1 MAMFKTDPVRPAQY
15 RAFERPLPEWFRGS
29 ALGIFVHWGPYSV
42 PAWAEPTG
50 ELGAVP
56 REEWYAHNPY
66 AEWYANTIRIE
77 GSPAQ
82 QHQQEVHGGTP
93 YDDFLDQWK
102 AEEFDADEV
111 LAVVA
116 ATGAGYFIPT
126 AKHHDGVTLWDAP
139 ATDGRNT
146 VARGPQRDLVAA
158 FADATRARGLRF
170 GVYYSG
176 GLDWH
181 FSDLPPID
189 RDDAPA
195 PDDLAYAE
203 YAHDHVIDL
212 IERYRP
218 DILWGDI
225 RWPQAGIEPGPKSL
239 AHAFG
244 TFYDAVP
251 DGVVNDRWGESHW
264 DFRTSE
270 YVHGTAVEVGD
281 AWENCRGIGLS
292 FGHNRN
298 EGPEHLLSADDA
310 VRLLADVV
318 SRGGNLLLNIGLE
331 ASGRIPDDQ
340 RRTLEG
346 LSGWNR
352 THGHAVFGAV
362 PEPRLRASDDPWLR
376 WTRTDEGVHAIVD
389 ADRPIA
395 LPDPDGVL
403 DETTARIGDRR
414 VHAERAHGTILVDA
428 EGHGS
433 TVAISVQPRS

>member
-1 MAMFKTDPVRPAQY
+1 MGMFETDPVRPAPY
-15 RAFERPLPEWFRGS
+15 REFERPLPEWFRAA

-42 PAWAEPTG
+42 PAWAEPIG

-56 REEWYAHNPY
+56 RDRWYAHNPY

-77 GSPAQ
+77 GSPARA
-82 QHQQEVHGGTP
+82 HHENTYGSAP
-93 YDDFLDQWK
+93 YDDFLDAWR
-102 AEEFDADEV
+102 AEEFDGDDV
-111 LAVVA
+111 LRVVA

-126 AKHHDGVTLWDAP
+126 TKHHDGVTLWDAP
-139 ATDGRNT
+139 GTRGRNT
-146 VARGPQRDLVAA
+146 VARGPRRDLVRE
-158 FADATRARGLRF
+158 FADATRAAGLRF

-203 YAHDHVIDL
+203 YAHDHLVDL
-212 IERYRP
+212 VERYRP

-239 AHAFG
+239 AEAFRR
-244 TFYDAVP
+244 FYDAVP
-251 DGVVNDRWGESHW
+251 HGVVNDRWGESHW

-281 AWENCRGIGLS
+281 AWENTRGIGLS

-298 EGPEHLLSADDA
+298 ETTEHLLSSDEA
-310 VRLLADVV
+310 VRLLVDVV

-331 ASGRIPDDQ
+331 ASGRIPPLQ

-346 LSGWNR
+346 IAAWTGRN
-352 THGHAVFGAV
+352 GHAIFGAR
-362 PEPRLRASDDPWLR
+362 PEPRLIPADTPWLR
-376 WTRTDEGVHAIVD
+376 WTRTDDDVHAIVD
-389 ADRPIA
+389 AVGTVR
-395 LPDPDGVL
+395 LPDPDAIV
-403 DETTARIGDRR
+403 DETTARTEGRA
-414 VHAERAHGTILVDA
+414 VHARRSGDAILVETA
-428 EGHGS
+428 GS
-433 TVAISVQPRS
+433 ATPVVISFRARD